1 MKFSRMLG
9 IALGAAL
16 AVGSASAQSWS
27 PVHNVP
33 NIGAGAMQLLTDG
46 RVLIHDESGNTGT
59 WGNWWTLTPDNTGN
73 YANGTW
79 AQVAT
84 MPAGYG
90 PLYFASAILPDGRYI
105 VEGGEYNLGHDAFTN
120 KGAIYDPVANTWT
133 SVTPPA
139 GWAQIGD
146 AASVVLSNG
155 TWMLGSCCNSPVTTA
170 LLNPSNLTW
179 TTTGTGKFDVYD
191 EEGLTLLPGGKVL
204 DVDAYVF
211 RYQGTGMNWETYD
224 PTSGSWTSQGNTPAQ
239 YWDSANGCGGSGH
252 ASFEEGPAVLMP
264 NGTVFQTGANSCGAG
279 HTGIYS
285 VSGNSWTAGPDFPGT
300 QDMADAPA
308 ALETNGNVMMFASPG
323 IFGGPGQFFEWNG
336 SSLGTLPNPPNSTND
351 SSYFGHLLMLPTGQI
366 MFTDFSNDVELFAS
380 AGSTYSGWQPTLIL
394 SSAIFSRGQSYTLHG
409 FKFNGASQNNAYG
422 DDFQDATNY
431 PLARFTNIAS
441 GHVVYA
447 RTHGMNAMT
456 VGYVGPAFAQVD
468 IPATLETGPTQL
480 QVVVNGIASPDYT
493 IGIH

>member
-1 MKFSRMLG
+1 MLG